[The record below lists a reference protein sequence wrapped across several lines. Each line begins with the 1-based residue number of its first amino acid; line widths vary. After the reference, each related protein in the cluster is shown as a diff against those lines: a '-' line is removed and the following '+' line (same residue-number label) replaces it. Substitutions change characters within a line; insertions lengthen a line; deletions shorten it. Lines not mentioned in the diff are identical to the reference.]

1 MAHIAVIGAGFVG
14 LSSAYWLVRDGHQVT
29 LYDPAGA
36 AGGASFGNAG
46 TFANYACIPV
56 NNPTVFRDLP
66 HYLLSPSSPLRLRW
80 SYLPQLAPWLLGFLR
95 SSTTARYTASATAL
109 AGLLGRAQSGYT
121 EMLGTAGLQGFVR
134 AQECLYLYS
143 SQAAFEGSLPSLE
156 LRRKLGVRARIL
168 DQAEVQALEP
178 ALQPLFVRGALFE
191 GSWHLSDPAAFLSTL
206 QAWLQQ
212 QGMQVRSAS
221 VQALQPQADGVVV
234 RSSEASG
241 AQDAA
246 RYDHVALC
254 AGAHSATLAA
264 QCGDRLPLEAERGY
278 HLMYPDA
285 ARLVSRPVG
294 WAERGFYMT
303 PMAKGLRVAGTVEL
317 AGLGPTKH
325 RGLMDLLDFSVH
337 RALPAVGSPTA
348 PWLGFRPTL
357 PDGLPVLGRS
367 RASARVVYA
376 FGHQHI
382 GLTLGGF
389 SGMLVADQV
398 AGRAPRIDLSAFA
411 ATRF

>member
-29 LYDPAGA
+29 LYDPVGA

-66 HYLLSPSSPLRLRW
+66 HYLLSSTSPLRLRW

-109 AGLLGRAQSGYT
+109 AELLGRAQSGYT
-121 EMLGTAGLQGFVR
+121 DMLQTADLQSFVR
-134 AQECLYLYS
+134 PHECLYLYS
-143 SQAAFEGSLPSLE
+143 SMAAFEGSKPSLE
-156 LRRKLGVRARIL
+156 LRRKLGVQARVL

-178 ALQPLFVRGALFE
+178 ALQPLFARGALFE
-191 GSWHLSDPAAFLSTL
+191 GSWHLSDPAGFLTAL

-212 QGMQVRSAS
+212 QGMQVRQAA
-221 VQALQPQADGVVV
+221 VQRLQPQNDGVVLH
-234 RSSEASG
+234 ST
-241 AQDAA
+241 DAA
-246 RYDHVALC
+246 SQHDSERYDHVALC
-254 AGAHSATLAA
+254 AGAHSAALAG
-264 QCGDRLPLEAERGY
+264 QCGDKVPLEAERGY
-278 HLMYPDA
+278 HLMYADA
-285 ARLVSRPVG
+285 AKLVSRPVG

-325 RGLMDLLDFSVH
+325 QGLLDLLDFSVH
-337 RALPAVGSPTA
+337 RALPQVGTPTA

-367 RASARVVYA
+367 RASARVLYA

-398 AGRAPRIDLSAFA
+398 AGRAPAIDLSAFA
-411 ATRF
+411 ASRF